1 MQEKI
6 YIHYGHKDFD
16 EKLFMEITNEAFVK
30 PRGGLW
36 ASDVNAKYGWKDW
49 CKDENFRDC
58 AENNSFKFKLKD
70 GTRVLKIDN
79 TEMLKTLPV
88 IELPYKFSWITLDFE
103 KLKEEY
109 DVIEVLISE
118 DHQLYWDL
126 YGWDCDSLLVMNKDV
141 IEIIDYGESDE

>member
-6 YIHYGHKDFD
+6 YIHYGHKFFD
-16 EKLFMEITNEAFVK
+16 EKLFVEIKNDNFVK
-30 PRGGLW
+30 PLGGLW
-36 ASDVNAKYGWKDW
+36 ASAINAKFGWKDW

-58 AENNSFKFKLKD
+58 TEDNSFKFKLKS

-79 TEMLKTLPV
+79 AEMLKTLPV
-88 IELPYKFSWITLDFE
+88 IKLPYNFSWVNLDFK

-118 DHQLYWDL
+118 DNQLYWDL

-141 IEIIDYGESDE
+141 IEVI

>member
-1 MQEKI
+1 MEERI
-6 YIHYGHKDFD
+6 YIHYGHKAFN
-16 EKLFMEITNEAFVK
+16 EKLFMEIKNYGFAK
-30 PRGGLW
+30 PKGGLW
-36 ASDVNAKYGWKDW
+36 ASAINAKFGWKDW
-49 CKDENFRDC
+49 CKDEHFRDC
-58 AENNSFKFKLKD
+58 TKDNSFKFKLKD

-79 TEMLKTLPV
+79 AEMLKTLPV
-88 IELPYKFSWITLDFE
+88 IELPYNFSWITLDFE

-141 IEIIDYGESDE
+141 IEVI

>member
-1 MQEKI
+1 MEERI
-6 YIHYGHKDFD
+6 YIHYGHKAFN
-16 EKLFMEITNEAFVK
+16 EKLFMEIENCSFVK
-30 PRGGLW
+30 PKGGLW

-49 CKDENFRDC
+49 CKDEHFRDC
-58 AENNSFKFKLKD
+58 TEDNSFKFKLKD

-79 TEMLKTLPV
+79 AEMLKTLPV
-88 IELPYKFSWITLDFE
+88 IELPYNFSWITLDFE

-118 DHQLYWDL
+118 EYQLYWDL

-141 IEIIDYGESDE
+141 IEVI